1 MKFSEKEWGILEV
14 YSSPQ
19 RERTIHNLAAAAYC
33 FQGTPQENIYKE
45 LVEKIKALDEK
56 EFVILINSVLRQ

>member
-1 MKFSEKEWGILEV
+1 MKFSEKEWAILEV

-19 RERTIHNLAAAAYC
+19 QESTIHNLTAAAYC
-33 FQGTPQENIYKE
+33 FQGTSQENIYKE

-56 EFVILINSVLRQ
+56 QFVILINNVLRQ